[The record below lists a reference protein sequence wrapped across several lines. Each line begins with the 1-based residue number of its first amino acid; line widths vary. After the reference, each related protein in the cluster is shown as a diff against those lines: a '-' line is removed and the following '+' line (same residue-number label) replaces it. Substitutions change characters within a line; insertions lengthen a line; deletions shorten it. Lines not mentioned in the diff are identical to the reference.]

1 MKNFAIINPKTV
13 ESIPAILQKTGDKGM
28 IFAGGTDT
36 LARMKEGIHQPEQLI
51 NIKILKDLNY
61 IKSSKEG
68 LYIGATTPLVELV
81 ENKIVQKN
89 TGLLEAV
96 QSIGTIQLRNMGTVG
111 GNLCQRPRCWYYR
124 SRHFDCLRK
133 GGEICYA
140 VSGENKYHAIIGG
153 DSCFIVH
160 PSDLAPMLVALEAK
174 VVIQSAKGKRTEEIG
189 DFFVLPETDPYNETI
204 LKPDELLTEIQIPDN
219 SVKSHYVKFRERKSI
234 DFAIVSVAVAAQV
247 NGKKMTG
254 VRIVLGGVAPVPWR
268 ARKSEEILEGKN
280 IDGLLLD
287 KAGKAEMQGADP
299 LDQNAYKVVLVK
311 NLMKRAV
318 NELIDS

>member
-1 MKNFAIINPKTV
+1 MKNFAFINPKTV
-13 ESIPAILQKTGDKGM
+13 ESIPAILQKTGAKGM
-28 IFAGGTDT
+28 IYAGGTDA

-61 IKSSKEG
+61 IRSSQNG
-68 LYIGATTPLVELV
+68 LHIGATTPLVDLV
-81 ENKIVQKN
+81 ENKIGQKN

-96 QSIGTIQLRNMGTVG
+96 KSIGTIQLRNMGTVG

-153 DSCFIVH
+153 DPCFIIH

-247 NGKKMTG
+247 SGKKMTG

-280 IDGLLLD
+280 IDDLLLD